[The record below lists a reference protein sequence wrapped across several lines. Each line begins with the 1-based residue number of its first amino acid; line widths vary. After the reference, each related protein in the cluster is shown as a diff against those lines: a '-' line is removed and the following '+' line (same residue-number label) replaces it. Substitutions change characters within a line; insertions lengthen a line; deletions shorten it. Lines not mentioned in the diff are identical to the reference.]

1 MSIAGTKRPRRQSNQ
16 PLPPRLRTLFHSDIS
31 ATSSLPKKLEL
42 IHSNP
47 NIYLVRDFLSSSELL
62 YFDKVCTQHGKA
74 FKSSFTENEEQQ
86 EVVSEERTSS
96 HIHLSKGQH
105 SLVRTVETR
114 ASDIVG
120 LHSQSVEPLQIVSY
134 RNGQHFNTHH
144 DAGTLLEDGTI
155 ELVYPKRLV
164 TFFVYLNNLPP
175 HQGHTAFPDLNLSVQ
190 PQRLSLIHI

>member
-120 LHSQSVEPLQIVSY
+120 LHSNLLNHYKLYHIATASTSI
-134 RNGQHFNTHH
+134 HTT
-144 DAGTLLEDGTI
+144 TLGLCWKMA
-155 ELVYPKRLV
+155 L
-164 TFFVYLNNLPP
+164 
-175 HQGHTAFPDLNLSVQ
+175 LS
-190 PQRLSLIHI
+190 